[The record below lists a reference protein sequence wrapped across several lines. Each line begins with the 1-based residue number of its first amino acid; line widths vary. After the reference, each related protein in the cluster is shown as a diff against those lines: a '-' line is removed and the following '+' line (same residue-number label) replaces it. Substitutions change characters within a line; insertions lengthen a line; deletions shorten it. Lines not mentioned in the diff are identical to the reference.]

1 MFEIYPVN
9 GGATYSS
16 PNIYTAFTS
25 DTFDLAI
32 SNNYGQDLYEKGLIG
47 EQSNVFIKTSDGV
60 FLMSFTLD
68 PTSKKIVGSKLLDLK
83 KDDEL

>member
-9 GGATYSS
+9 GGLTNSS
-16 PNIYTAFTS
+16 PSLYTAVTS

-32 SNNYGQDLYEKGLIG
+32 SKNYGQDLYEKGLIG

-60 FLMSFTLD
+60 FWLNFTLD
-68 PTSKKIVGSKLLDLK
+68 PTSNKIVGSKLLDLK
-83 KDDEL
+83 KEDKL

>member
-9 GGATYSS
+9 GGLTNSS
-16 PNIYTAFTS
+16 PSLYTAITS

-47 EQSNVFIKTSDGV
+47 EQSNVFIKTSEGV
-60 FLMSFTLD
+60 FLMNFTLN
-68 PTSKKIVGSKLLDLK
+68 PTSKKIVGIKLLDLK
-83 KDDEL
+83 KDDKL

>member
-9 GGATYSS
+9 GGLTYSS
-16 PNIYTAFTS
+16 PNLYTAVTS
-25 DTFDLAI
+25 DTFDLVI
-32 SNNYGQDLYEKGLIG
+32 SKDYGQDLYEKGLIG

-83 KDDEL
+83 KEEKL